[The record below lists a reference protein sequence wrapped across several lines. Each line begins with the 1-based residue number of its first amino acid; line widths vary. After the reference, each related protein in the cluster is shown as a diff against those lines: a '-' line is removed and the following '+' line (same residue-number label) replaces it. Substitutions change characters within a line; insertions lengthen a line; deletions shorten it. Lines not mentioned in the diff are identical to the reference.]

1 MSLKNYYIILAVPP
15 TASTE
20 EIKKAFRKLAFQY
33 HPDKNPGNV
42 AAEEK
47 FKEIQE
53 AYEVLSD
60 PVKRRSYDYS
70 FRNRERGSSSN
81 FRKSG
86 WREEE
91 QRKVSPEF
99 IYKVVFEFRKKV
111 ERTHHEKIPEMRI
124 LQQLLKLLD
133 NKFMNLLVEA
143 RERSVNHAIV
153 KEILLLCRYLS
164 AKESAQICNR
174 LQKLAVNDAELAQTI
189 HIFQYKKKRK
199 ELRQALII
207 GGSILIMVIFS
218 GYSYFS
224 FKAQKRREAQRSA
237 IYQIL
242 FYVPEP
248 TTVVTDSAM
257 LARKARHD
265 DSLYVG
271 LPWRSVRYET
281 GATPPCDKISPAF
294 DNTITNKLE
303 ISVGNQIDA
312 VIKLVKQ
319 GTDTCIRMVY
329 IRSGEKFTMTNIPE
343 GMYHL
348 DMAYGREWKEQV
360 FNGNCHGEF
369 FVNAHVEKGKE
380 VMDFNRVSSG
390 RKKTTAAFIFPTYR
404 VTLDPPNET
413 GTSVKP

>member
-1 MSLKNYYIILAVPP
+1 MSLKNYYIVLAVPP

-20 EIKKAFRKLAFQY
+20 DIKKAFRRLAFQY
-33 HPDKNPGNV
+33 HPDKNPGNA

-47 FKEIQE
+47 FKELQE
-53 AYEVLSD
+53 AYEVLSN

-70 FRNRERGSSSN
+70 FRNRESGSGSN

-86 WREEE
+86 WRYEER
-91 QRKVSPEF
+91 QKVSPEF

-111 ERTHHEKIPEMRI
+111 GRTHHDKIPEMRI

-133 NKFMNLLVEA
+133 NQFMNLLVEA

-164 AKESAQICNR
+164 AKESAQVCNR
-174 LQKLAVNDAELAQTI
+174 LQKLAVDDAELSQTI
-189 HIFQYKKKRK
+189 KTFLHKKKRK

-248 TTVVTDSAM
+248 TSVVSDSAM
-257 LARKARHD
+257 LARKAMHD
-265 DSLYVG
+265 DSLYIG
-271 LPWRSVRYET
+271 LPWRAVRYET
-281 GATPPCDKISPAF
+281 GATPPCDKISPVF
-294 DNTITNKLE
+294 DNNITNKLE
-303 ISVGNQIDA
+303 INVGNQIDA

-329 IRSGEKFTMTNIPE
+329 IRSGEKFIMTNIPE
-343 GMYHL
+343 GKYFL
-348 DMAYGREWKEQV
+348 DMVYGREWKEQE
-360 FNGNCHGEF
+360 FNGNCHGSF
-369 FVNAHVEKGKE
+369 FVNAHAEKGKE
-380 VMDFNRVSSG
+380 VMDFTRVVSG
-390 RKKTTAAFIFPTYR
+390 RKKTAGGFVYPTYR
-404 VTLDPPNET
+404 VTLDPPNDS
-413 GTSVKP
+413 GASVKP